1 MISLTD
7 THCHLA
13 DAALSHRLTDVL
25 EKAATAGV
33 RRFIVP
39 ATQRADF
46 QDVLALERAETI
58 HIGLGI
64 HPWFAAA
71 ATEEDFAELETLLLQ
86 HPYAWVGEIGL
97 DFYDK
102 NQTEA
107 QKQIQKT
114 CFLRQLALAEK
125 LRRPVIIHNLKAT
138 AAVVDAV
145 KQSCFSQG
153 GIAHAFSGSLEEA
166 YMLICSGFHI
176 GIGSLLLN
184 PTARKARE
192 AAAKLPLEN
201 IVLETDS
208 PFMLKNAVN
217 TPANVREIAEITAKL
232 RGISVEETARQT
244 EENVNRL
251 LAKLRYS

>member
-13 DAALSHRLTDVL
+13 DAAFRHCLPNVIT
-25 EKAATAGV
+25 EAATAGV

-64 HPWFAAA
+64 HPWFAESAA
-71 ATEEDFAELETLLLQ
+71 EEGFAELETLLLQ
-86 HPYAWVGEIGL
+86 HPHAWVGEIGL

-102 NQTEA
+102 NQTET
-107 QKQIQKT
+107 QKHIQKT

-138 AAVVDAV
+138 AAVVEAV
-145 KQSCFSQG
+145 KQSRFTQG

-166 YMLICSGFHI
+166 HMLTRAGFSI

-192 AAAKLPLEN
+192 AAAKLPLES

-208 PFMLKNAVN
+208 PFMLKNTVN
-217 TPANVREIAEITAKL
+217 TPANVREIAEITASL
-232 RGISVEETARQT
+232 RDISVEEVARQT
-244 EENVNRL
+244 EENVDRL